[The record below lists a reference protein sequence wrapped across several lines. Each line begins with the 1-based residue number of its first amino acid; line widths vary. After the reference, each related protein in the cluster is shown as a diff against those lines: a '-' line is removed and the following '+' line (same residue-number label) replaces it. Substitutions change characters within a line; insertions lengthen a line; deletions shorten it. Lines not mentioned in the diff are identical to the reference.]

1 MKSDEILVEEV
12 QGGQVASFSVLVSR
26 HQRALL
32 RLAMRIVKD
41 LELAEDIVQE
51 SFIKAYL
58 KIDKFEGRSSFKS
71 WAFQITL
78 NTAKNKLRGKRYEHV
93 DIGKVS
99 IPVSAKAES
108 GIAQAG
114 IQQLLR
120 DKVDS
125 LPEKQKMALSLRI
138 YDDLSF
144 KEIADIMNCPY
155 DTAKANYRHA
165 LLKLRH
171 NVEEDHR
178 LQGWNEIEF
187 KKNIAVAFE
196 AEA

>member
-1 MKSDEILVEEV
+1 MKSDHILVEEV
-12 QGGQVASFSVLVSR
+12 QQGQVASFSALVSR

-32 RLAMRIVKD
+32 RLAMRIVRD

-51 SFIKAYL
+51 SFMKAYT
-58 KIDKFEGRSSFKS
+58 KIDRFEGRSTFKS
-71 WAFQITL
+71 WIFQITI

-108 GIAQAG
+108 GVEQADY
-114 IQQLLR
+114 QKLLR
-120 DKVDS
+120 DKVEN
-125 LPEKQKMALSLRI
+125 LPEKQRLALSLRI
-138 YDDLSF
+138 FEDLSF
-144 KEIADIMNCPY
+144 KEIAEIMECPY

-171 NVEEDHR
+171 NVEEDQR
-178 LQGWNEIEF
+178 LKGWNEIEWKDQSSF
-187 KKNIAVAFE
+187 CLE